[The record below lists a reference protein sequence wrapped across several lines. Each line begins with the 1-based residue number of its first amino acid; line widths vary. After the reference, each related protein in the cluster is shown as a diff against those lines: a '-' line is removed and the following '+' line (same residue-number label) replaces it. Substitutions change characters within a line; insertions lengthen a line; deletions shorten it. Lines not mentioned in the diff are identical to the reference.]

1 MTKEVKA
8 LERDLKK
15 KKGQG
20 EVGKF
25 VDYMMYLGI
34 LFVLIFGFMAYKKL
48 AEQKDT
54 LLL

>member
-1 MTKEVKA
+1 MTKEVKN
-8 LERDLKK
+8 LERGLFM

-20 EVGKF
+20 EVGML
-25 VDYMMYLGI
+25 VDYMMYVGI
-34 LFVLIFGFMAYKKL
+34 IFVLIFGIMAYRKL